1 MTNQNTINKLMEMCL
16 FATVDA
22 FRNQLTNTGMTDTS
36 LMSRGECW
44 SISNIHVVKQMSCM
58 FSQKSRIRTVGC

>member
-36 LMSRGECW
+36 FNE
-44 SISNIHVVKQMSCM
+44 
-58 FSQKSRIRTVGC
+58 

>member
-1 MTNQNTINKLMEMCL
+1 MTLSGADYYRREQLPMTNQNTINKLMEMCL

-36 LMSRGECW
+36 FNE
-44 SISNIHVVKQMSCM
+44 
-58 FSQKSRIRTVGC
+58 